1 LGTRLAAKVWN
12 GLAISNAC
20 GHPNIKAHDNKYRFQ
35 YVMTQARW
43 RGKIRSLR
51 RKSIAAGISFVPSAA
66 ARRYNGGHAMSL
78 LNEIEPLKQSALA
91 ELKTAADLAALDH
104 AKGAWIGPHGK
115 FTALMKQLGSL
126 PKEEKPAA
134 GKRINAAKAELEA
147 ALAARREELE
157 LKAALP
163 KEPTDFTMP
172 GRRRALG
179 RLHPLTQISEDIVRA
194 FRKIGF
200 AVADGPEVEDDWHC
214 FDALNTPA
222 DHPARDTHDTFYLVG
237 QASSLP
243 PGLPAPDSSRAGSPP
258 AAGRMPAP
266 LLLRTHTSSVQ
277 IRVMKS
283 QPPPIRIIAPGRVYR
298 RDNADATHNPTFHQI
313 EGLYVD
319 KGVTVGD
326 LKGTVEFV
334 FKELMGPDVKLRFR
348 PHYFSYTEPSL
359 EIDFTNSLVKKLG
372 KDWLEIAGCGMVH
385 PQVFENVGYDPEV
398 WTGWAFGFGIER
410 IAMIRY
416 GIDDIRLFYEND
428 VRFLGQF

>member
-1 LGTRLAAKVWN
+1 
-12 GLAISNAC
+12 
-20 GHPNIKAHDNKYRFQ
+20 
-35 YVMTQARW
+35 
-43 RGKIRSLR
+43 
-51 RKSIAAGISFVPSAA
+51 
-66 ARRYNGGHAMSL
+66 MSL
-78 LNEIEPLKQSALA
+78 LNEIEPLKQSALS
-91 ELKTAADLAALDH
+91 ELKAAADLAALEH
-104 AKGAWIGPHGK
+104 SKGVWIGPHGK
-115 FTALMKQLGSL
+115 FTALMKQLATL

-134 GKRINAAKAELEA
+134 GKLINAAKIELEA
-147 ALAARREELE
+147 ALASRREELE
-157 LKAALP
+157 LKAAQP
-163 KEPTDFTMP
+163 KEPTDFTLP
-172 GRRRALG
+172 GRRRTLG
-179 RLHPLTQISEDIVRA
+179 KLHPLTQVTDDIVRA

-222 DHPARDTHDTFYLVG
+222 DHPARDTQDTFYV
-237 QASSLP
+237 
-243 PGLPAPDSSRAGSPP
+243 APGSPP
-258 AAGRMPAP
+258 AGSGGVPAP
-266 LLLRTHTSSVQ
+266 ANVVRKPYLLRTHTSSVQ
-277 IRVMKS
+277 IRVMKA
-283 QPPPIRIIAPGRVYR
+283 QPPPVRIIAPGRVYR
-298 RDNADATHNPTFHQI
+298 RDNADATHNPTFQQI

-410 IAMIRY
+410 IAMLRY
-416 GIDDIRLFYEND
+416 GINDIRLFYEND
-428 VRFLGQF
+428 VRFLKQF